1 MTLHATGTSTDVA
14 LVRVLVDEKAAS
26 TSSRLCVMTPGASS
40 PADGP
45 AHGTCATEADTL
57 DIGAFELV
65 RKFVEHLIAEQAASA
80 GRDGSSARLEF
91 DWDAL
96 TTSVADSIS
105 LEIAIGRAV
114 AAADRLVRERSSEC
128 IVVEADPSS
137 TIEAPFFAFTQDDAV
152 PDFGDDR
159 YRSRFA
165 RRVANIIGV
174 RPTSVTHV

>member
-1 MTLHATGTSTDVA
+1 V
-14 LVRVLVDEKAAS
+14 
-26 TSSRLCVMTPGASS
+26 
-40 PADGP
+40 
-45 AHGTCATEADTL
+45 EADTL

-65 RKFVEHLIAEQAASA
+65 RKFVEHLIAEQAARA
-80 GRDGSSARLEF
+80 GRDGRVAF

-114 AAADRLVRERSSEC
+114 ASADRLVRERSSEC

-174 RPTSVTHV
+174 RPTPATHV